1 MSDIDTRLRELAE
14 RLRADPDVDGAEV
27 RSIGRRR
34 RVRRQIAMVCAA
46 TVVTVAAAF
55 GGASLWNSPT
65 PPAGPQPAV
74 VPVWAERI
82 ADDPQVFRH
91 APGGSGLAGATAT
104 VEGTLAIAGGCLVLQ
119 GPPAES
125 PEGTPRVLV
134 LPVGAT
140 WTTDGG
146 GMASL
151 GAEGASVLPLG
162 TKITARF
169 GISERTDRTFSDLCP
184 GSAGY
189 AALATPDAVVSAQPP
204 SAAADTTTPA
214 SLDTIPLADGLEGA
228 GDGSLDKPSRD
239 LFGQVF
245 EGLGDCLNRG
255 T

>member
-55 GGASLWNSPT
+55 SGASLWNSPT

-140 WTTDGG
+140 WTMDGG

-151 GAEGASVLPLG
+151 GAEGANALPLG
-162 TKITARF
+162 TKITARV
-169 GISERTDRTFSDLCP
+169 GISERADRTFSDLCP

-204 SAAADTTTPA
+204 SAADTTTPA
-214 SLDTIPLADGLEGA
+214 TLDTIPLADGLEGV

-239 LFGQVF
+239 LVGQVF